1 MSEHTR
7 ILIADDHAL
16 LRAGLR
22 ALLAQEPDFEIV
34 AEAENGRDAVRAA
47 ATLHPDLVLMDISM
61 GGSDGLEAI
70 ARIKRRDPQVR
81 VLVVSGH
88 AADEYVRESLAAGA
102 DGYLVK
108 HAAHGELRIAVRTLL
123 AGRRYIGVGA
133 VAAEAAGGAQHDASW
148 ATLTPRER
156 EVLKLIAEGH
166 PNKYISAYLTLS
178 VKTVEKHRFNLRKKL
193 DLHNGAMLTNYAI
206 RNGLV
211 ER

>member
-1 MSEHTR
+1 MSLRTR

-22 ALLAQEPDFEIV
+22 ALLSQEPDLEIV
-34 AEAENGRDAVRAA
+34 AEEANGRDAVRAA
-47 ATLHPDLVLMDISM
+47 AALHPDLVLMDLSM
-61 GGSDGLEAI
+61 GGMDGLEAI
-70 ARIKRRDPQVR
+70 ARIKRRDPQTR
-81 VLVVSGH
+81 VLVVSAH

-108 HAAHGELRIAVRTLL
+108 HAAHGELRVAVRTLL
-123 AGRRYIGVGA
+123 AGRRYVGA
-133 VAAEAAGGAQHDASW
+133 SCFATDGAEVTQRDASW
-148 ATLTPRER
+148 ATLTQRER

-178 VKTVEKHRFNLRKKL
+178 VKTVEKHRSNLRKKL
-193 DLHNGAMLTNYAI
+193 NLHNGAMLTGYAI
-206 RNGLV
+206 RNGLI